1 MCYFVNR
8 WVCSQES
15 AISHFGVLAQRR
27 CRLHISQRRWKNTL
41 IDSTWSL
48 FVSLIYFILFLPV
61 SLPSGPDPRRSAHP
75 RLLSLRVPP
84 LSFWFCPS
92 SPAQDLD
99 PDQHGRVPTGWGL
112 CQLPSAQ
119 LCQRASLQVTR
130 SRRSVDATFSNLSR
144 NVQWCR
150 NSRQTHVR
158 QHNQWKMSFL
168 INPAQL
174 SCNVAESE
182 KNEVEVPV
190 FCGCLPSKRKKKK
203 NLCPADEI
211 LWDP

>member
-99 PDQHGRVPTGWGL
+99 PDQHGRVPSGWGL

-119 LCQRASLQVTR
+119 LCQRASLQVSEHEVPPFCER
-130 SRRSVDATFSNLSR
+130 DVFQPQQKRSVMSKQQTDTCQTAWSVKNVISNKS
-144 NVQWCR
+144 
-150 NSRQTHVR
+150 S
-158 QHNQWKMSFL
+158 S
-168 INPAQL
+168 
-174 SCNVAESE
+174 AE
-182 KNEVEVPV
+182 
-190 FCGCLPSKRKKKK
+190 L
-203 NLCPADEI
+203 
-211 LWDP
+211 